1 MRNVVWVMATLAVT
15 AVGSMSSGCSKRV
28 EEPPQADFKPSEAP
42 PLPPGP
48 DKLEIVDEVVG
59 TGAEAKKDDKIKV
72 HYTGTLMNGKMFD
85 SSRGK
90 DPFPVTIGA
99 GQVIKGW
106 DQGLPGMRVGGKR
119 KLTIPWQDAY
129 GEKGS
134 PPSIPPKAALKFDV
148 ELLEIV
154 SDDAKDAGTKDA
166 GPSMKLPAQFKP
178 AGAKK

>member
-1 MRNVVWVMATLAVT
+1 MIQKALRVAAIAVLV
-15 AVGSMSSGCSKRV
+15 AGAGCSKRV

-48 DKLEIVDEVVG
+48 SKLEIVDEVVG
-59 TGAEAKKDDKIKV
+59 TGAEAKKGDRIKV

-90 DPFPVTIGA
+90 DPFSVTIGA

-106 DQGLPGMRVGGKR
+106 DQGLGGMKVGGKR

-129 GEKGS
+129 GDKGS
-134 PPSIPPKAALKFDV
+134 PPSIPSKAALKFDI
-148 ELLEIV
+148 ELLEI
-154 SDDAKDAGTKDA
+154 SADDAGVTK
-166 GPSMKLPAQFKP
+166 P
-178 AGAKK
+178 KK